1 MSDNEQNDAAG
12 DVDPEIA
19 EEERIREESQ
29 QIWQC
34 FMQFDVDQQGVI
46 STSELKQALEF
57 LNERVTEPQ
66 VFRMIAD
73 ADPNNTGQLSFY
85 QFK

>member
-1 MSDNEQNDAAG
+1 M
-12 DVDPEIA
+12 
-19 EEERIREESQ
+19 
-29 QIWQC
+29 
-34 FMQFDVDQQGVI
+34 I

>member
-12 DVDPEIA
+12 DVDPQIA
-19 EEERIREESQ
+19 EEERLREESQ